1 MAIRY
6 KGNGRYKY
14 ETHNVWNKVKKKYE
28 TKWTYL
34 GAIDSLTGQYLKKF
48 DAKLVNSVHLQDK
61 LILNYGDTFALNQY
75 FQKSGFITLLNS
87 AWKDFTNT
95 ILSLIC
101 YKLLESSA
109 MQHAAVWQE
118 GNYAKIIF
126 KNTNLSTQR
135 ISELL
140 KILGNERLQRIF
152 FKLYLQNFRSE
163 HGVVIDSTGLP
174 NNISS
179 ELTAFGHHGGSIEN
193 EIRMLIVVDKIT
205 KRPLYFRYVA
215 GNIVDVSTLNVT
227 ISELSKLGVNTEYAL
242 LDAGYCSADNIKL
255 LCDNKIS
262 FLTRLPSG
270 RIIYTQA
277 LADTA
282 DTIETSEHFQTYG
295 ERALYIQKIPV
306 KLVLEDDSE
315 NSNNNNH
322 NNEDNSEDNKKYYG
336 FAYVCCDIKRRA
348 EEISKYMPTAIKN
361 KVSKEDIKKEII
373 KKGKFVLISNT
384 DIPESEIL
392 SFYYLRQSAEQIFKI
407 SKSYADILPLRVHS
421 EATLRGVLMLN
432 FLSIIVYGGFREQLP
447 QGFSFESATKQLRN
461 QVCKVYEDE
470 SVLPY
475 EPNKK
480 QRLIHEA
487 ISNTVGIFSGV

>member
-14 ETHNVWNKVKKKYE
+14 ETHNVWNKAKKKYE

-34 GAIDSLTGQYLKKF
+34 GAL
-48 DAKLVNSVHLQDK
+48 NSVTGEYTKKKDDKLFSDIILQEK
-61 LILNYGDTFALNQY
+61 LILNFGDTFALSEY
-75 FQKSGFITLLNS
+75 FQKSGFITLIKS
-87 AWKDFTNT
+87 VWKTFTDA

-126 KNTNLSTQR
+126 HNPDLSTQR

-140 KILGNERLQRIF
+140 KTLGNERLQREF
-152 FKLYLQNFRSE
+152 FKLYLRNFKSE

-179 ELTAFGHHGGSIEN
+179 ELTALGHHGGSIEK
-193 EIRMLIVVDKIT
+193 EIRLLMVVDKIT
-205 KRPLYFRYVA
+205 KRPLYFRYMA

-227 ISELSKLGVNTEYAL
+227 ISELAKFGVHTQYAL

-255 LCDNKIS
+255 LCDNNIS

-277 LADTA
+277 IADTA
-282 DTIETSEHFQTYG
+282 NTIETSEHFHMYG
-295 ERALYIQKIPV
+295 ERALYIQKITIEMAP
-306 KLVLEDDSE
+306 DGE
-315 NSNNNNH
+315 NN
-322 NNEDNSEDNKKYYG
+322 DKYRG

-348 EEISKYMPTAIKN
+348 EEISKYMPNAIKN
-361 KVSKEDIKKEII
+361 KDSKEDIKKEII

-392 SFYYLRQSAEQIFKI
+392 SFYYLRQSAEQIFEI

-421 EATLRGVLMLN
+421 ESTLRGVLMLN
-432 FLSIIVYGGFREQLP
+432 FLSVIAYGGFREQIP
-447 QGFSFESATKQLRN
+447 QGFTFESATKQLRN
-461 QVCKVYEDE
+461 QVCKVYEDK
-470 SVLPY
+470 SVLPN

-487 ISNTVGIFSGV
+487 IANTVGIFSGV

>member
-1 MAIRY
+1 MAIQY
-6 KGNGRYKY
+6 KSKGRYKY

-34 GAIDSLTGQYLKKF
+34 GVL
-48 DAKLVNSVHLQDK
+48 NSVTGEYTKKKDDK
-61 LILNYGDTFALNQY
+61 LCSNAIPQERLILNYGDTFALNEY
-75 FQKSGFITLLNS
+75 FQKSGFTTLLKSVWETFVN
-87 AWKDFTNT
+87 A

-126 KNTNLSTQR
+126 NNPNLSTQK

-140 KILGNERLQRIF
+140 KILGNEQLQRKF
-152 FKLYLQNFRSE
+152 FKFYLQNFRSE
-163 HGVVIDSTGLP
+163 HGVIIDSTGLP

-179 ELTAFGHHGGSIEN
+179 ELTALGHHGDNIEN
-193 EIRMLIVVDKIT
+193 EIRMLMVVDKIT
-205 KRPLYFRYVA
+205 KQPLYFRYMA
-215 GNIVDVSTLNVT
+215 GNIVDVTTLKVT
-227 ISELSKLGVNTEYAL
+227 ISELSRLGVHTQYAL

-255 LCDNKIS
+255 LCDNNIS

-270 RIIYTQA
+270 RTIYTQA
-277 LADTA
+277 ITDTA
-282 DTIETSEHFQTYG
+282 ETIETSEYFQIYG
-295 ERALYIQKIPV
+295 ERALYIQKITV
-306 KLVLEDDSE
+306 IIAIDDE
-315 NSNNNNH
+315 N
-322 NNEDNSEDNKKYYG
+322 NKKYYG

-361 KVSKEDIKKEII
+361 KVSKEAIKQEIV
-373 KKGKFVLISNT
+373 KKGKFILISNT
-384 DIPESEIL
+384 DIPELEVL
-392 SFYYLRQSAEQIFKI
+392 SLYYLRQSVEQIFKI

-432 FLSIIVYGGFREQLP
+432 FLSVIVYGGFRGQLP
-447 QGFSFESATKQLRN
+447 QNFTFESATKQLRN

-470 SVLPY
+470 SVLPN

-480 QRLIHEA
+480 QRIIHEA
-487 ISNTVGIFSGV
+487 IANTVGIFSGV